1 MNTGMMT
8 ILGNSQK
15 MVMNPNTKQKGEDKL
30 EGALFGSLLI
40 EFQGMTSLTD
50 SKEVKI
56 EENTEKIIELIEE
69 IETLISNLVE
79 QGEWSGGE
87 GLDWRETIQR
97 AKEAASEGLFSNIIS
112 PMVQLGQ
119 RFIPEDNFSDLTVE
133 KQNLGLA
140 FKELTSLMTTVTG
153 KNESSLLRLPSSFN
167 GKETLSSSNP
177 VNIEENL
184 HKTWQVMRKT
194 IQTFIEEDPSPHLSH
209 KAGKDMKE
217 LMQKFMQLVN
227 SLTNK
232 ENGVGQDV
240 LERVM
245 KKASNEEQKVFNKL
259 IQMYQNRMEVPK
271 TYHQQTPVT
280 GKEVVRW
287 VKQALG
293 EEVQQDAKLQA
304 SKNQPLSNGSTMPMT
319 KVEQYVI
326 HLNQSQEASSSQKQ
340 VIHELERIIQS
351 SRMFTNPKGNME
363 MLIKLKPGNL
373 GDLTVKFAQING
385 EMAVKILVTSQAA
398 KEMLEGNKTQL
409 RHMFSPQQVVIEKVE
424 ASAVQQHLQEQM
436 ESSNKDRGQP
446 RDHNHDYEQDEGKDP
461 ENEELSFQ
469 EILMNE
475 KV

>member
-8 ILGNSQK
+8 VLGNSQK
-15 MVMNPNTKQKGEDKL
+15 MVMNPNTKQKAEGKP

-40 EFQGMTSLTD
+40 NFHAMNSMSD
-50 SKEVKI
+50 SKEVKL
-56 EENTEKIIELIEE
+56 EETTEKFIALIEE
-69 IETLISNLVE
+69 IETIISNLVE
-79 QGEWSGGE
+79 QGASSGGE
-87 GLDWRETIQR
+87 GVEWKEIVQR

-112 PMVQLGQ
+112 PMIQLEQ
-119 RFIPEDNFSDLTVE
+119 KLIPEDNFSDLTFE
-133 KQNLGLA
+133 KQNLVVT
-140 FKELTSLMTTVTG
+140 FKELTSLMTTVTA
-153 KNESSLLRLPSSFN
+153 KNDSSLLHLPSSFN
-167 GKETLSSSNP
+167 GIETSSSSNP
-177 VNIEENL
+177 VETEENL
-184 HKTWQVMRKT
+184 HKTWQAMREI
-194 IQTFIEEDPSPHLSH
+194 IQTFIEEGPSPHLSH

-217 LMQKFMQLVN
+217 LMQKFMQLVD
-227 SLTNK
+227 SLPNK
-232 ENGVGQDV
+232 ENGLGQDV

-293 EEVQQDAKLQA
+293 EEVQQDTKLQ
-304 SKNQPLSNGSTMPMT
+304 SSNHQPLSNGSSMPIT
-319 KVEQYVI
+319 KVEQHVI
-326 HLNQSQEASSSQKQ
+326 HMNQSQEGSSSQKQ

-363 MLIKLKPGNL
+363 MLIKMKPGNL

-424 ASAVQQHLQEQM
+424 ASAMQQQLQEQM
-436 ESSNKDRGQP
+436 ESSDKDRGQP
-446 RDHNHDYEQDEGKDP
+446 RDHNHDYEQDEGEDP
-461 ENEELSFQ
+461 ENEELSFH